1 MRGGRP
7 ELTASADQNILLA
20 FDFGRR
26 RIGVA
31 TGNMLTGTAT
41 PLQTLNAK
49 GGPPWRLLD
58 HSIEEWRPGRLL
70 VGMPG
75 GDGAA
80 EVAAGAREFVNAL
93 QRRYG
98 LPVDTTDERLSSRAA
113 QSRLREAR
121 ASGHMKRRV
130 RKGDIDS
137 QAACVIAEQWMG
149 HRSGSAI
156 SDGFERP

>member
-1 MRGGRP
+1 MRHGRP
-7 ELTASADQNILLA
+7 ELTAADDHNILLA

-31 TGNMLTGTAT
+31 TGNLLTGTAT
-41 PLQTLNAK
+41 PLETLNAS
-49 GGPPWRLLD
+49 GGPPWRHLD
-58 HSIEEWRPGRLL
+58 HSIEEWRPGCLL
-70 VGMPG
+70 VGIPG

-80 EVAAGAREFVNAL
+80 EVAAGAREFVSAL
-93 QRRYG
+93 ERRYR
-98 LPVDTTDERLSSRAA
+98 LPVVTTDESLSSRAA
-113 QSRLREAR
+113 ESRLREAR

-149 HRSGSAI
+149 HRSGGAI
-156 SDGFERP
+156 ADGFDRP

>member
-1 MRGGRP
+1 MRDGRP
-7 ELTASADQNILLA
+7 EVTAAADRNILLA

-31 TGNMLTGTAT
+31 TGNLLTGTAT
-41 PLQTLNAK
+41 PLETMDAAAGL
-49 GGPPWRLLD
+49 PWRLLD

-70 VGMPG
+70 VGIPG

-80 EVAAGAREFVNAL
+80 DVAAGAREFVNAL

-98 LPVDTTDERLSSRAA
+98 LPVVTTDELLSSRAA
-113 QSRLREAR
+113 ESRLREAR
-121 ASGHMKRRV
+121 ASGRMKRRV

-137 QAACVIAEQWMG
+137 HAACIIAEQWMG
-149 HRSGSAI
+149 A
-156 SDGFERP
+156 PA

>member
-7 ELTASADQNILLA
+7 ELTAAADHNILLA

-31 TGNMLTGTAT
+31 TGNLLIGTAT
-41 PLQTLNAK
+41 PLETIDAATGTL
-49 GGPPWRLLD
+49 WHRLD

-70 VGMPG
+70 VGIPG

-93 QRRYG
+93 ERRYG
-98 LPVDTTDERLSSRAA
+98 LPVVTTDEQLSSRAA
-113 QSRLREAR
+113 EARLREAR
-121 ASGHMKRRV
+121 ASGRVKRRV

-137 QAACVIAEQWMG
+137 HAACIIAEQWMVD
-149 HRSGSAI
+149 RA
-156 SDGFERP
+156 